1 MLQKFKFV
9 RVFSQAD
16 ICSARW
22 CNGQLKLMILCQLG
36 HVYIDKLRETLG
48 PLYLFQCEV
57 LMDQKTLKILHT
69 IN

>member
-16 ICSARW
+16 TCSARW
-22 CNGQLKLMILCQLG
+22 CNGQLKLMILCQLD

-48 PLYLFQCEV
+48 PL
-57 LMDQKTLKILHT
+57 
-69 IN
+69 